1 MATAN
6 SGSHVVDP
14 STTNVTSHP
23 AQDSPHTSL
32 NQDSPQDSQPASR
45 QVSKQTLKQT
55 SKQPLRQTVIAV
67 QTADLTKTHDQ
78 TKPHDQTQD
87 LANAQD
93 NAMSNVQSNAM
104 SQAKAQAQTQTKMQP
119 KSFQD
124 KLKRFLRL
132 NILAIAI
139 SLGVIIY
146 FLFHYVEFLAPIKY
160 PIKNFANAIIP
171 YFIFTMLFIA
181 FCKVEV
187 RKMRPRRWHFL
198 LIVLQLGIPL
208 LIALLIR
215 SGIGAGIDVELE
227 GAIACIVVPT
237 AAAASVITGKLGGD
251 ESSLTTY
258 TIMSN
263 LGAAIGIPLIF
274 PLVSE
279 AAAQSDFLTEFWIIT
294 VKVFPM
300 IVLPLIVAQFIRWFV
315 KPLHRFIVTKLKEA
329 AFYLWALTLTCISA
343 TAVSNMMN
351 SKESG
356 MTLILLAIIGL
367 ITTLGQFGL
376 GKLIG
381 HMDGQRISGGQGL
394 GQKNMVFG
402 IWVTYSY
409 LSPAAAIAPGCYILW
424 QNIFNSWQLWYR
436 DFKHLTYTDK
446 MS

>member
-1 MATAN
+1 MSLPQPQIFQVHMATVN
-6 SGSHVVDP
+6 SGSPVVTP
-14 STTNVTSHP
+14 ATKPKTSIQNQPQNKTQNQSQSANAAHKEQVATIVQNATEQTT
-23 AQDSPHTSL
+23 
-32 NQDSPQDSQPASR
+32 
-45 QVSKQTLKQT
+45 KE
-55 SKQPLRQTVIAV
+55 
-67 QTADLTKTHDQ
+67 QTATMQ
-78 TKPHDQTQD
+78 
-87 LANAQD
+87 NA
-93 NAMSNVQSNAM
+93 SSV
-104 SQAKAQAQTQTKMQP
+104 KAQPRT
-119 KSFQD
+119 FQE

-139 SLGVIIY
+139 SSGVFIY
-146 FLFHYVEFLAPIKY
+146 FVFHYVEFLAPIKY
-160 PIKNFANAIIP
+160 PIKHFADAIIP
-171 YFIFTMLFIA
+171 YFIFAMLFIA

-215 SGIGAGIDVELE
+215 SKIVMGINVELE

-279 AAAQSDFLTEFWIIT
+279 AAAQSDFLTEFWTIM

-315 KPLHRFIVTKLKEA
+315 KPLHHFIVTKLKEA

-351 SKESG
+351 STESG
-356 MTLILLAIIGL
+356 STLILLAIIGL
-367 ITTLGQFGL
+367 ITTLGQFGV

-436 DFKHLTYTDK
+436 DYNANF
-446 MS
+446 